1 MSNTTNPRD
10 KSFEERWPTI
20 QKIFEPKTLIHH
32 LAEWGKNHTGF
43 SSDDMRNEVQ
53 RYFIERLEAENIP
66 ISELIDAVAENLS
79 SITMKQIFKL
89 AIKQAENDESAS

>member
-43 SSDDMRNEVQ
+43 SSDDVRNEIH
-53 RYFIERLEAENIP
+53 RYFIDRIESEQVP
-66 ISELIDAVAENLS
+66 VSELIDAVAENLS
-79 SITMKQIFKL
+79 SITMKQIVKM
-89 AIKQAENDESAS
+89 AIKQGKGDESAS